1 MYLVRQ
7 IRVKIVN
14 WAICLYIHTM
24 NVRKKKVGDLYTY
37 DWDLF
42 KLILIVNAVL
52 PLIMLLM
59 CQMFQY

>member
-1 MYLVRQ
+1 
-7 IRVKIVN
+7 
-14 WAICLYIHTM
+14 M
-24 NVRKKKVGDLYTY
+24 NVRGKKKLGYLYCN

-59 CQMFQY
+59 CQMFQYLYSARDLVVTAIKYAI